1 MARAQAKQDWAF
13 GEMEAL
19 MSECDK
25 EFLISFKNICLGHQT
40 DTAIK
45 ALRILKMFLFEILI
59 VFYFGTCTG
68 REICQNPL
76 SSVDPTQIYLPIFAD
91 TIATARVLC
100 DCRNILTMSPR
111 RIPGL

>member
-19 MSECDK
+19 VSECDK
-25 EFLISFKNICLGHQT
+25 EFRLIPFKNICLGHQT

-45 ALRILKMFLFEILI
+45 ALRILKMFSFEILI

-68 REICQNPL
+68 
-76 SSVDPTQIYLPIFAD
+76 
-91 TIATARVLC
+91 
-100 DCRNILTMSPR
+100 
-111 RIPGL
+111 